1 MIPLKSDQRITTI
14 PWSTLLLISVN
25 TAIFFYQATHS
36 NYQFLRD
43 NLALIPFK
51 VLFSHQPHYYLT
63 LLTYMFLHANW
74 LHLMANMFYLW
85 IFGSSVEDFLG
96 HLAFIYYYIICGIG
110 AGVIHSVANPAS
122 LIPTVGASGAISGLL
137 AAYMILF
144 PSARI
149 VVLIP
154 IFIFFEVVKVPAYLF
169 IGLWF
174 IYQFIAGFSSLAGE
188 SALGGIAW
196 FAHIGGFIFG
206 ILLLPIFILFRKLFG
221 VKR

>member
-1 MIPLKSDQRITTI
+1 M
-14 PWSTLLLISVN
+14 
-25 TAIFFYQATHS
+25 
-36 NYQFLRD
+36 
-43 NLALIPFK
+43 
-51 VLFSHQPHYYLT
+51 
-63 LLTYMFLHANW
+63 
-74 LHLMANMFYLW
+74 
-85 IFGSSVEDFLG
+85 EDFIG

-110 AGVIHSVANPAS
+110 AGAIHTIANPSS

-137 AAYMILF
+137 AGYMILF
-144 PSARI
+144 PTTRI
-149 VVLIP
+149 IVLVP

-188 SALGGIAW
+188 SPLGGIAW

-206 ILLLPIFILFRKLFG
+206 ILLLPVFILFRKLFG